1 MGVSRT
7 PRRVFVSH
15 TAELRALPV
24 GRSFVAAIESA
35 IARAEDVVVD
45 MAYFTAHDRSPA
57 RLDRELVMSA
67 DIYVLIAGFRYGSLV
82 RDRPDVSYTE
92 HEFECATEA
101 GIPRLVFLLSE
112 RAEGPAALFR
122 DPEHGGRQ
130 DIFRRRLQDSG
141 ITTTEVVSPDH
152 AETVVLDALVR
163 LRSAVSVAEPP
174 RRVWGVPARPQGV
187 VGRDGQLMEL
197 RAALLVRRPAAVQ
210 AVHGMGGIGK
220 TTLVLEYAHRHFRD
234 YDTAWWIDAEQPD
247 LIPDRLAA
255 LARALGLARP
265 KDGPDV
271 AIPLLL
277 GALGAASRWLLVF
290 DNAED
295 PSTLVP
301 LLPVGDGHVIITS
314 RNPHWDT
321 VAERTELREF
331 VRTDS
336 VALIHARLPDLSE
349 ADADRVA
356 EAMGDLPLAVDQAAA
371 LLADT
376 GWTVPTYLD
385 LFRRNAEKLLA
396 HRHGT
401 HGHPTSIAA
410 SWQITFDRLMSTDP
424 IALRLVVLVAWL
436 GPEPVPLAV
445 FTEHPHALPEPL
457 AGAAADPLA
466 WVRVLA
472 SLRRY
477 AVARV
482 EDDGLVLH
490 RIPAALLRTYGAVA
504 FSDDDW
510 PAAAVRLLRAV
521 VPASP
526 WNEPDTWPAWRNLLG
541 HVLVAT
547 QSGRSLQAVADDVD
561 WLVHRMGTYQQA
573 VGDASAAR
581 RHFERVYRR
590 RRERLGA
597 DHPDTLASANNWASA
612 LWATGEYTAAV
623 RLAQDTVDRKRRVF
637 GDDDPATLISAT
649 NLGTF
654 LWSIGDYQRAKDIDQ
669 DTLRKRRRV
678 LGEDHPDT
686 VVSACNVAADLRK
699 LGHHR
704 KARELDERLLDR
716 ARCALGADHLCTL
729 LVALHL
735 AADLWAA
742 GEHER
747 ALELDKDTFHRYR
760 RVLGV
765 DHPRTLL
772 AAEYLEADLR
782 ALDHDGQVQR
792 PLAPR
797 A

>member
-1 MGVSRT
+1 MGIRHT

-15 TAELRALPV
+15 TSELRALPV
-24 GRSFVAAIESA
+24 GRSFIAAIESA
-35 IARAEDVVVD
+35 IARAGDVVVD
-45 MAYFTAHDRSPA
+45 MAYFTAHNQSPA
-57 RLDRELVMSA
+57 QLDREVVTSA
-67 DIYVLIAGFRYGSLV
+67 DIYLLLAGFRYGSPV
-82 RDRPDVSYTE
+82 RDRPEVSYTE
-92 HEFECATEA
+92 HEFQCATEA
-101 GIPRLVFLLSE
+101 GIPRLIFLLSE

-122 DPEHGGRQ
+122 DPEHGVRQ
-130 DIFRRRLQDSG
+130 DVFRRRLQDSG
-141 ITTTEVVSPDH
+141 ITTTDVISPDH
-152 AETVVLDALVR
+152 AEAVVLDALVR
-163 LRSAVSVAEPP
+163 LPGEATAAEPA
-174 RRVWGVPARPQGV
+174 RRVWGVPARPQRMI
-187 VGRDGQLMEL
+187 GRDEQLTDL
-197 RAALLVRRPAAVQ
+197 HAALLVRRPAAVQ

-220 TTLVLEYAHRHFRD
+220 TTLVLEFAHRHFRD
-234 YDTAWWIDAEQPD
+234 YDIAWWIHAEQPD

-255 LARALGLARP
+255 LARALSLARP
-265 KDGPDV
+265 KDGPDI
-271 AIPLLL
+271 AIPVLL

-290 DNAED
+290 DNAEE

-336 VALIHARLPDLSE
+336 VALIHTRLPHLSA

-356 EAMGDLPLAVDQAAA
+356 EAAGDLPLAVDQAAA

-385 LFRRNAEKLLA
+385 LFHRNTEKLLA
-396 HRHGT
+396 HHHST
-401 HGHPTSIAA
+401 HGYPVSIAA
-410 SWQITFDRLMSTDP
+410 SWQVTIDRLVSADP
-424 IALRLVVLVAWL
+424 AALRLVMLVAWL
-436 GPEPVPLAV
+436 APEPVPLNV

-482 EDDGLVLH
+482 ESDSLVLH
-490 RIPAALLRTYGAVA
+490 RIPAALLRTHGA
-504 FSDDDW
+504 FTPSDDSW
-510 PAAAVRLLRAV
+510 PAVAVRLLRAV

-526 WNEPDTWPAWRNLLG
+526 WNDPDTWPVWRTMLG

-547 QSGRSLQAVADDVD
+547 QAGRSLQAVDDEVD
-561 WLVHRMGTYQQA
+561 WLVHRMGTYLHA
-573 VGDASAAR
+573 IGDPTAAR
-581 RHFERVYRR
+581 QHFERVYRS

-597 DHPDTLASANNWASA
+597 DHPDTLASGNNWASA
-612 LWATGEYTAAV
+612 LWATGEYTEAV
-623 RLAQDTVDRKRRVF
+623 RLAEDTVDRKRRVF

-649 NLGTF
+649 NLATF
-654 LWSIGDYQRAKDIDQ
+654 FWSLGEYQRAKDIDQ
-669 DTLRKRRRV
+669 DTLEKRRRI

-686 VVSACNVAADLRK
+686 LVSACNVAADLRE
-699 LGHHR
+699 LGQHR
-704 KARELDERLLDR
+704 EARELDERLLAR
-716 ARCALGADHLCTL
+716 ARHALGKDHLGTL
-729 LVALHL
+729 LLALHL

-742 GEHER
+742 GEHEG
-747 ALELDKDTFHRYR
+747 ALELDEDTFHRYR

-782 ALDHDGQVQR
+782 ALDHDGQVLR
-792 PLAPR
+792 PPAPR
-797 A
+797 G